1 MNLFTK
7 KSVFS
12 KGSYRVKHVDGLLE
26 RRQQGLVELNYEVKM
41 FSWYT
46 ARNPERQPQFFKR
59 IFVNLFLYHCEDLFE
74 IS

>member
-26 RRQQGLVELNYEVKM
+26 RRQQGLVESNYEVK
-41 FSWYT
+41 
-46 ARNPERQPQFFKR
+46 N
-59 IFVNLFLYHCEDLFE
+59 VFLVH
-74 IS
+74 SPKS